1 MKKISKTIWIFL
13 ILACFSANAR
23 SQDSNSIALSHKISF
38 WGAANFQDPLLYQF
52 GIRYIPD
59 LNIEHHFS
67 EYKTFNAEISWNIT
81 ASPLLLGK
89 KYIET
94 FSRLSPY
101 RFWLRYSTS
110 NWEIR
115 AGLQKINFGSATI
128 LRPLMWFDQVDPRDP
143 LQLTDG
149 VYGLLSRYYFNN
161 NANIWLWCLY
171 GNDAE
176 RGWDYLPSDRRTP
189 EFGGR
194 VQIPVKSGEL
204 AVSYHHRKVDFTRL
218 NTDTT
223 YTGSTFYPENRIGF
237 DGKWDA
243 MAGVW
248 FEVVVKQNN
257 PENSFMPEWEEYLNV
272 GLDYTFGI
280 GNGLNTMV
288 EFFCLGSSENFL
300 GQGSRTHFS
309 ALSLN
314 YPLGMI
320 NSFSCILF
328 YNWDDRGFYRFINF
342 QRTYDNWTFY
352 VMAFW
357 NPDQYSLYTLGQ
369 EHNLFAGKG
378 LQFMAVWDF

>member
-1 MKKISKTIWIFL
+1 MKKASK
-13 ILACFSANAR
+13 ILCVLFSLTGFSTNVW
-23 SQDSNSIALSHKISF
+23 SQDTNTVTLSHKISF
-38 WGAANFQDPLLYQF
+38 WGSANFQRPLLYQL

-67 EYKTFNAEISWNIT
+67 EYNTFNAEISWNVT
-81 ASPLLLGK
+81 ASPLMSGK
-89 KYIET
+89 EYIET
-94 FSRLSPY
+94 FSRISPY
-101 RFWLRYSTS
+101 RFWMKYSTP

-149 VYGLLSRYYFNN
+149 VYGLLGRYYFNS
-161 NANIWLWCLY
+161 NANIWLWSLY
-171 GNDAE
+171 GNDAA
-176 RGWDYLPSDRRTP
+176 RGWDYLPSDWRIP

-194 VQIPVKSGEL
+194 VQIPVKSGEI
-204 AVSYHHRKVDFTRL
+204 AISYHHRKVDFTHL
-218 NTDTT
+218 KPDTT
-223 YTGSTFYPENRIGF
+223 YTGSVFYPENKIGF

-243 MAGVW
+243 LVGVW
-248 FEVVVKQNN
+248 FEAVIKQNN
-257 PENSFMPEWEEYLNV
+257 PQNPFVPEWEDYLNV
-272 GLDYTFGI
+272 GVDYTFGI
-280 GNGLNTMV
+280 GNGLGAMF
-288 EFFCLGSSENFL
+288 EFFRLNSSENLL

-314 YPLGMI
+314 YPLGLM

-328 YNWDDRGFYRFINF
+328 YNWDEHGVYRFINL

-357 NPDQYSLYTLGQ
+357 NPDQYSLYTLSQ

-378 LQFMAVWDF
+378 VQFMAVWDF